1 MNLNIKYII
10 LAGMCSVLSSCYY
23 DVQEELHPGGS
34 KVCDTTITT
43 YSAKVRTI
51 LSNNCY
57 SCHSQNT
64 ASGGIVLDNYS
75 GVKVVADNGRLA
87 GSIDHRPGFAAMPQS
102 QPQLSECDRLTIKKW
117 IENGSANN

>member
-1 MNLNIKYII
+1 
-10 LAGMCSVLSSCYY
+10 MCSVLTSCYY
-23 DVQEELHPGGS
+23 DVQEELHPGGR
-34 KVCDTTITT
+34 VCDTTNTT
-43 YSAKVRTI
+43 YSIKVRTI

-75 GVKVVADNGRLA
+75 AVKAVADNGRLA
-87 GSIDHRPGFAAMPQS
+87 GSIDHLPGFAPMPQG
-102 QPQLSECDRLTIKKW
+102 QPKLSECDRFTIKKW